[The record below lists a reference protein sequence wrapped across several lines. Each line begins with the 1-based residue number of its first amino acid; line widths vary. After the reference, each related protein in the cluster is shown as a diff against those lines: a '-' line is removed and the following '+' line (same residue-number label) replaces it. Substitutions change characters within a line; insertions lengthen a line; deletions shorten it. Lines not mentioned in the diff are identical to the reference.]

1 MLKRQLI
8 DLIDFLFDSL
18 VWNNGFFSV
27 CTDQASGA
35 LQEGSQ
41 KQAISISIWLVVS
54 NTFYFHNIL
63 INIWDNYPSLW
74 RTPSFLKMG
83 TLHHQPA
90 MAVSRIGNH
99 LEEIPSAP
107 KLGQAT
113 NTQLQA
119 PVIGKSMARLDDM
132 KQKVGGLILDYIRW
146 Y

>member
-8 DLIDFLFDSL
+8 DLIDSFLFDSL

-27 CTDQASGA
+27 CTDQASRA

-54 NTFYFHNIL
+54 NTFYFHNIYIY

-74 RTPSFLKMG
+74 RSPSFLKMG
-83 TLHHQPA
+83 TASTTNQP
-90 MAVSRIGNH
+90 SI
-99 LEEIPSAP
+99 AP
-107 KLGQAT
+107 KLGPCWSCNSKTPGSEDSAS
-113 NTQLQA
+113 QA
-119 PVIGKSMARLDDM
+119 PVIGKSMARLDM
-132 KQKVGGLILDYIRW
+132 KQKVGGLILDDIRL